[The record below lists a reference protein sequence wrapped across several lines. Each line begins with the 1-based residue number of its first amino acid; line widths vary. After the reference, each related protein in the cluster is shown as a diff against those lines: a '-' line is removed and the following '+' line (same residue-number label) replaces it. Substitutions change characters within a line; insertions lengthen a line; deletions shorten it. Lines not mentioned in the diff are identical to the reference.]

1 MRWSTP
7 NRRLGAI
14 LLFLEMQFGAMPASA
29 FDEIQVYNAE
39 IAKVGQW
46 TIEQHLNYA
55 FKAPNVPD
63 FPGGIVP
70 NHALNGTPE
79 VAYGLTPWWELG
91 FYAPFAVTDNQFL
104 SDGAKIRTLFVVPHA
119 ADRTFF
125 YGVNFEFAYG
135 TPRFSQSLFNIEMRP
150 IIGVRNEQWEFIVNP
165 IVDFGTGRY
174 GEADFVPAVRI
185 ARKLDKDLYIGL
197 EYYGDFGRIGKFT
210 PWNEQQ
216 QLLFAVTDFKLGVFD
231 VNLGLGFGLT
241 PGSDQLIGKAIIEYA
256 FPVPGSGGEAGTR
269 SSGISLM
276 PKSVVRA
283 RFDDAIAG
291 ALYPMQ

>member
-39 IAKVGQW
+39 IAEVGQW

-174 GEADFVPAVRI
+174 GEADFVPQRLTLLQPTPSTVWCGARYPCLPGQPEGSLDI
-185 ARKLDKDLYIGL
+185 AS
-197 EYYGDFGRIGKFT
+197 GRQAIFLSRGY
-210 PWNEQQ
+210 
-216 QLLFAVTDFKLGVFD
+216 LFVEG
-231 VNLGLGFGLT
+231 
-241 PGSDQLIGKAIIEYA
+241 
-256 FPVPGSGGEAGTR
+256 
-269 SSGISLM
+269 
-276 PKSVVRA
+276 
-283 RFDDAIAG
+283 
-291 ALYPMQ
+291 